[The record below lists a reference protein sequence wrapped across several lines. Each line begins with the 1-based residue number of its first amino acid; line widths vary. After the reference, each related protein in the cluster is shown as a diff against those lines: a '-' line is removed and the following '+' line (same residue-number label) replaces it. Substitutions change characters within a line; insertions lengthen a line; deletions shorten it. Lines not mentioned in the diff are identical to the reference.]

1 MREMLRNPALKNQ
14 FKYTPPSVGGFDLED
29 EEGKSGIFN
38 YMCTVAANGEWD
50 SDNQVFYFLVTIY
63 IFDADN
69 MSEGQRLESLP
80 QKRKHRKTERSPG

>member
-1 MREMLRNPALKNQ
+1 MLRNLALKNQ

-50 SDNQVFYFLVTIY
+50 NQVFYFLVTIY

-69 MSEGQRLESLP
+69 MSEGQCLTSLP
-80 QKRKHRKTERSPG
+80 